1 MSAENEL
8 ARQLRQGTSTVV
20 ERPRLV
26 RCGGVY
32 TATARRH
39 ERDGRGDGST
49 EYPFDDPSA

>member
-39 ERDGRGDGST
+39 ERDGRSDSASKN
-49 EYPFDDPSA
+49 PFDDPSA